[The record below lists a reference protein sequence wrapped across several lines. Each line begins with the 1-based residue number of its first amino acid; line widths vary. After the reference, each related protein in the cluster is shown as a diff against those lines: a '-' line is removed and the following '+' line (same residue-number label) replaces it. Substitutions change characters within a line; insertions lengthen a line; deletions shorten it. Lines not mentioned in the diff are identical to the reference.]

1 MVKSELVARLA
12 HRHPELTIDD
22 CHSAVD
28 QLLHSI
34 SLQLV
39 AGGRIE
45 IRDFG
50 SFGIVTRSARIGR
63 NPKTGDRC
71 RCPRSVPCTS
81 NAASRCGTPRITTSR
96 TFRLSLQTLRRPF

>member
-45 IRDFG
+45 IRAFG

-63 NPKTGDRC
+63 NPKSGE
-71 RCPRSVPCTS
+71 PVAVPEKRAVHFKPGKLMRD
-81 NAASRCGTPRITTSR
+81 AADHDIP
-96 TFRLSLQTLRRPF
+96 LKHV